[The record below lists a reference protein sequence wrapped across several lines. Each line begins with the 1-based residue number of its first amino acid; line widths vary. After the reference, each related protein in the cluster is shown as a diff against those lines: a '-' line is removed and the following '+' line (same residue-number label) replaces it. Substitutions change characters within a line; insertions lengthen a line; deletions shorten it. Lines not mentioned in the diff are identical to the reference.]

1 MPNQPQAL
9 VTYAAQMQV
18 HMAIR
23 GSKVQYLADLN
34 TVEIKTANGAQPVFT
49 FGADNQRGG
58 LAGNSAGPVTNMVT
72 FQSAH
77 RVDGGGGVDWLDI
90 VREAKKLA
98 LYFYCKGDTYGQRW
112 QLEGFPQSLDQM
124 AQLASPSADSIVIMC
139 ARATKAR

>member
-77 RVDGGGGVDWLDI
+77 RVDGGGDVDWLDI
-90 VREAKKLA
+90 IQEAKKLT
-98 LYFYCKGDTYGQRW
+98 LYFYYRGDTSGQRW
-112 QLEGFPQSLDQM
+112 RLEGFPQSLDQK

-139 ARATKAR
+139 GRATKAR